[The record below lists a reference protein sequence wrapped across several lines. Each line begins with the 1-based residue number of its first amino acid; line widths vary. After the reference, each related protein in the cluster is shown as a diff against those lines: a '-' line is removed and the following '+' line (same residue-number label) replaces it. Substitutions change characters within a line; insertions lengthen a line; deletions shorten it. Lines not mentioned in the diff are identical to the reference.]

1 MVRPRVSREG
11 VQQLA
16 EALEV
21 QQLSHARGG
30 GRGRRPCGRA
40 ARRRAFA
47 TGDGRGACK
56 TAHVAV
62 KSDNFRNTYTTFT
75 IRPWAL
81 RNSYILSTY
90 GTLYRTLNQVASFTF
105 HPHPPAMLTVAS
117 CGAGTI
123 EPTVPNSCLWTA

>member
-30 GRGRRPCGRA
+30 REAAGGDRAGGRRGDVPS
-40 ARRRAFA
+40 RRATA
-47 TGDGRGACK
+47 GAR
-56 TAHVAV
+56 AV

-81 RNSYILSTY
+81 RNSYILSTV
-90 GTLYRTLNQVASFTF
+90 RTV
-105 HPHPPAMLTVAS
+105 HCIVPLT
-117 CGAGTI
+117 
-123 EPTVPNSCLWTA
+123 E